1 MNAYFFNSSEP
12 IKCPL
17 CTANLLEHI
26 SNYGIST
33 AHCFCGKDYVNVA
46 IYEDGVYYI
55 LVFKNSLI
63 SANYIADIDCYLTTS
78 DLKNFELFYNGE
90 FYLKIKFDSAKEAID
105 KSRKLILIS

>member
-33 AHCFCGKDYVNVA
+33 AHCFCGKDYINVA
-46 IYEDGVYYI
+46 LYEDGRYYVVV
-55 LVFKNSLI
+55 LKNSLM
-63 SANYIADIDCYLTTS
+63 STNYIAASDCYLQTS
-78 DLKNFELFYNGE
+78 DLKNFELFYKGA
-90 FYLKIKFDSAKEAID
+90 FYLKIKCNSAKEAID